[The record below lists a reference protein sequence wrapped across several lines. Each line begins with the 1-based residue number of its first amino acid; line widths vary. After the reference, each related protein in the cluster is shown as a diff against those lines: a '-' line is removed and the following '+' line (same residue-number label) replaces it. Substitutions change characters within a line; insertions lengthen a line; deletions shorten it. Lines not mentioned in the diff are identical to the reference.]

1 MEERRRRVPVLK
13 VRLLR
18 ERRSELQLLRVRRLA
33 ASVAVWTRVSV
44 VWMVVAAPLLGVVWP
59 AV

>member
-1 MEERRRRVPVLK
+1 MEERRRVPVLK

-18 ERRSELQLLRVRRLA
+18 ARRSELQLLRERHLA

-44 VWMVVAAPLLGVVWP
+44 VWTVVYCAAPWVEWP